1 MLSTTTVNSLA
12 HFAHRAYYNMRC
24 ATSDAGVGADSE
36 ADLEADAEPAARG
49 KKGQ

>member
-1 MLSTTTVNSLA
+1 MPARPQSTLRHLA
-12 HFAHRAYYNMRC
+12 HRRVLLHMRC

-36 ADLEADAEPAARG
+36 ADLEAEPAARG